1 MKILMINK
9 FFYLKG
15 GSERVLFQERESL
28 LNNGIEV
35 IDFSMQNPKNLPSAY
50 SSYFVS
56 YIDYYN
62 VNGFFTKLKNALK
75 FIHSPEAVRKIK
87 LLIQKEKPDIAHL
100 HNIYHQLT
108 PSIIHPL
115 KEYGIKIILTLHD
128 GKLICPTYLML
139 NKEMKPCLE
148 CQGKYFYK
156 AFFKNCASSRLRGF
170 LLMVEAYWHKFFKS
184 YDKVDLFIAPSQFLA
199 EVVSKRIPREKIKVL
214 RNGIDLK
221 EYKPTYEDKGYA
233 LYFGRLSKEKGI
245 ETLLKAHRDIAK
257 EIPLKI
263 VGTGLIE
270 NELKAK
276 YSKAEFLGYRTGK
289 ELKSIIAQASFVVV
303 PSEWYENCSMVVLEA
318 MALGKPIIASRIG
331 GLPEQIEDGRTGLLF
346 EMGNVKELRERML
359 YLWKNKDLR
368 IEMGREARKK
378 AEREFSLERHC
389 EELLHIYKKLLQSN

>member
-1 MKILMINK
+1 MKVLLVNK

-15 GSERVLFQERESL
+15 GSERVFFLERECL
-28 LNNGIEV
+28 MKNKIKV
-35 IDFSMQNPKNLPSAY
+35 VDFSMYHSQNLFSPYAQF
-50 SSYFVS
+50 FVS
-56 YIDYYN
+56 FIDYYTSN
-62 VNGFFTKLKNALK
+62 LLLKLKYGLK
-75 FIHSPEAVRKIK
+75 FIHSFEACKKIRKLIK
-87 LLIQKEKPDIAHL
+87 EEKPLIAHL
-100 HNIYHQLT
+100 HNIHHQLT
-108 PSIIHPL
+108 PSIIHVL
-115 KEYGIKIILTLHD
+115 KDFKIKVVLTLHD

-156 AFFKNCASSRLRGF
+156 PFLKNCAGSRLRGF

-199 EVVSKRIPREKIKVL
+199 EVVSKRIPREKITVL

-221 EYKPTYEDKGYA
+221 KYKPTYEDKGYV

-245 ETLLKAHRDIAK
+245 ETLLKAHQDIAK

-289 ELKSIIAQASFVVV
+289 ELKSIIARASFIVV
-303 PSEWYENCSMVVLEA
+303 PSEWYENCSMAVLEA

-331 GLPEQIEDGRTGLLF
+331 GLPEQIEDGKTGLLF
-346 EMGNVKELRERML
+346 EMGNVEELREKML

-368 IEMGREARKK
+368 IEMGKEARKK

-389 EELLHIYKKLLQSN
+389 EELLQIYKKLLRSN